1 MSDSTPQPNG
11 PDSEIAAVT
20 QPGRQRW
27 QVGFRTLFLLI
38 AAIAVWITF
47 FINRRQ
53 NEALDARIKMLI
65 PLSHELI
72 VNDPEQ
78 IAVVKKEEQWFDEN
92 HWEIYLPAGDYR
104 LCLATRAI
112 AEDGLAPVVKSVLI
126 ASGRHDVR
134 VEQRRDGDGW
144 HVSVFWDGPELM
156 AVEEPKEWNPG
167 FGSKGGGRYSLS
179 EQFPSDQPAILF
191 RRRFARAPSKGPPIE
206 PVGPADGLL
215 LWVEGT
221 GGRKPGP

>member
-20 QPGRQRW
+20 RPGRQRW
-27 QVGFRTLFLLI
+27 QVGFRTLFLLM

-78 IAVVKKEEQWFDEN
+78 IAVVKKE
-92 HWEIYLPAGDYR
+92 
-104 LCLATRAI
+104 
-112 AEDGLAPVVKSVLI
+112 
-126 ASGRHDVR
+126 
-134 VEQRRDGDGW
+134 
-144 HVSVFWDGPELM
+144 
-156 AVEEPKEWNPG
+156 
-167 FGSKGGGRYSLS
+167 
-179 EQFPSDQPAILF
+179 
-191 RRRFARAPSKGPPIE
+191 
-206 PVGPADGLL
+206 
-215 LWVEGT
+215 
-221 GGRKPGP
+221 